1 MLRHTRSK
9 LAVSAVATILLAGL
23 AAGCGDDDDGAGVRD
38 LGGEEAESGSASAPT
53 ECRPVGDASTAD
65 STVEVLLGEWYV
77 TPEASEAA
85 GPDVHFAAV
94 NEGEEPHEIVV
105 VRTELEPDALPTDD
119 TGRVDEEQL
128 PEGALIGEI
137 EGFPAG
143 LTCDGTFEMEP
154 GDYVLFCNLVT
165 GDDDVHYELGM
176 TTGFTV
182 S

>member
-1 MLRHTRSK
+1 MLRHPRSK
-9 LAVSAVATILLAGL
+9 LAVSAVATIVLAGL
-23 AAGCGDDDDGAGVRD
+23 AVGCGDDDDGADVRN
-38 LGGEEAESGSASAPT
+38 LGGDEAESGSASAPT
-53 ECRPVGDASTAD
+53 ECRPVGDASTAVT
-65 STVEVLLGEWYV
+65 TVEVLLGEWYV
-77 TPEASEAA
+77 TPEASGAA
-85 GPDVHFAAV
+85 GLNVHFAAV

-105 VRTELEPDALPTDD
+105 VRTDLAPDALPTDER
-119 TGRVDEEQL
+119 GVVDEEQL

-143 LTCDGTFEMEP
+143 LTCDGTFDLDP

-165 GDDDVHYELGM
+165 GDNDVHYELGM